1 MYEIAKKIGPILVC
15 VIWWRSFGGSI
26 LVEDNFPYM
35 GVRKEVSQKNFLFRN
50 SPPEGAI
57 VACRYEIGVQKEVRK
72 GVPKKNLV
80 QESTTRGRHHGLTI

>member
-1 MYEIAKKIGPILVC
+1 M
-15 VIWWRSFGGSI
+15 
-26 LVEDNFPYM
+26 EDNFHYM
-35 GVRKEVSQKNFLFRN
+35 GVRKEVRQKKILFRN